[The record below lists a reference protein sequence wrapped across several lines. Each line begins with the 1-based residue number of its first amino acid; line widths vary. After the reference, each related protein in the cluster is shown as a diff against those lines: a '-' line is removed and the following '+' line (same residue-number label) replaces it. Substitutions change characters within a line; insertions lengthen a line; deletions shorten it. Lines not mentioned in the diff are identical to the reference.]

1 MFNFLTRKRKK
12 SFSAYDV
19 LAALFLTTLIVS
31 NIASTKIIAVG
42 PLVFDAGTVLFPLA
56 YIAGDIITEV
66 YGFRRMRR
74 LIVISVAMMLLT
86 SATFWLVQVLPASA
100 DWTNQAAYDLTLGVV
115 WRIVAASLVALFF
128 GEILNAYVMARA
140 KVQTKGSGL
149 WLRLIGS
156 SAVGDSVDTVLFSV
170 IAFIGTM
177 PSASLVQLI
186 ATVFAIKMAVEIII
200 SPVTMR
206 LIHAIKQREQ
216 TDVYEL
222 PAKHLLD
229 WL

>member
-1 MFNFLTRKRKK
+1 
-12 SFSAYDV
+12 
-19 LAALFLTTLIVS
+19 
-31 NIASTKIIAVG
+31 
-42 PLVFDAGTVLFPLA
+42 
-56 YIAGDIITEV
+56 
-66 YGFRRMRR
+66 MRR

-115 WRIVAASLVALFF
+115 WRFVAASLVALFF

-140 KVQTKGSGL
+140 KVQTKGNGL

-156 SAVGDSVDTVLFSV
+156 SAVGDTVLFSV

-229 WL
+229 

>member
-66 YGFRRMRR
+66 YGFRR

-177 PSASLVQLI
+177 PFVSLVQLI

-206 LIHAIKQREQ
+206 FIYAIKQHEK

-229 WL
+229 